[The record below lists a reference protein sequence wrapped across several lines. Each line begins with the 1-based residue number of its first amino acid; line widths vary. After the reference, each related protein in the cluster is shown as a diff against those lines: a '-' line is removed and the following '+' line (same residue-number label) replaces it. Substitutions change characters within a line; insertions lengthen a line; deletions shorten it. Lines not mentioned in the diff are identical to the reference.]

1 MVSEPI
7 ILGWLEKKRDEC
19 INLMEERMHSIQE
32 DINIVKERVTKIPFL
47 EKSMTTITEQLDAMV
62 VEI

>member
-1 MVSEPI
+1 MA
-7 ILGWLEKKRDEC
+7 GKKRDER
-19 INLMEERMHSIQE
+19 IDLMEERMHSVQE
-32 DINIVKERVTKIPFL
+32 NINIVKERVTKIPFL